1 MVDLPLVNHSEQI
14 KVVNKRQKNQ
24 KSKSPHAQ
32 KFMLK
37 TKEKQEYTEKAL
49 FFSIVFT
56 DWYRLLHWIY
66 FSLPFVDCTQAMMMV
81 GSPS

>member
-1 MVDLPLVNHSEQI
+1 MVDLLLVNHSEQI
-14 KVVNKRQKNQ
+14 KVVNKRQKEN
-24 KSKSPHAQ
+24 HAQ